1 MTDLFDQPTRR
12 AAREQRKGKKRA
24 RTALLIL
31 VSLAVAVAAGMWA
44 VPRALELLDTA
55 PDDFAGPGH
64 GEVVFEIPSGSS
76 GTDIADILVENGV
89 VASRDAAISA
99 LNGNPESS
107 AIQAGAYE
115 LMLEM
120 RAEDAVAH
128 LLLPDSRAEMTLT
141 VPEGFVYWQVFERM
155 ESTFGFSMDE
165 IEEAAEDHAGI
176 GLPEEA
182 DGEIEGWLA
191 PSTYRFVPSASPTDI
206 LNAMVSQTVS
216 NLQSAEV
223 PADEWQEV
231 LIRASIVEKEGLPE
245 YFGEVA
251 RVIDNRIT
259 MEDSGING
267 RLQMD
272 ATVNYGQGNTGGM
285 PTEAELQEDTPYN
298 TYLHPGL
305 PPTAIGAPSIDA
317 IRAVL
322 NPPEG
327 DWIYF
332 VTVDLHTGETLFAAT
347 LEEHNANVQLLRE
360 WQAAQDEE
368 EDGDE

>member
-1 MTDLFDQPTRR
+1 M
-12 AAREQRKGKKRA
+12 
-24 RTALLIL
+24 
-31 VSLAVAVAAGMWA
+31 
-44 VPRALELLDTA
+44 
-55 PDDFAGPGH
+55 
-64 GEVVFEIPSGSS
+64 
-76 GTDIADILVENGV
+76 
-89 VASRDAAISA
+89 
-99 LNGNPESS
+99 
-107 AIQAGAYE
+107 
-115 LMLEM
+115 
-120 RAEDAVAH
+120 
-128 LLLPDSRAEMTLT
+128 
-141 VPEGFVYWQVFERM
+141 
-155 ESTFGFSMDE
+155 
-165 IEEAAEDHAGI
+165 
-176 GLPEEA
+176 
-182 DGEIEGWLA
+182 
-191 PSTYRFVPSASPTDI
+191 
-206 LNAMVSQTVS
+206 
-216 NLQSAEV
+216 
-223 PADEWQEV
+223 
-231 LIRASIVEKEGLPE
+231 
-245 YFGEVA
+245 
-251 RVIDNRIT
+251 IDNRIT